1 MALFVLALVVLAA
14 TFALR
19 PLLRALRGGGSDG
32 DGARSLLGFAV
43 RGLPADRV
51 DWAQAMLVELD
62 QVEGGRERWRFS
74 LGCVWAAVRIRV
86 RSAEPGGASLR
97 VIVLGCAAIA
107 LALVGYGLLRYP
119 GLRSDPNLWGAMIVF
134 LAALLVYVGLA
145 VVLSRGVAQESATAR
160 LHGLV
165 GGLALGACWLLT
177 IAPPS
182 ILKEWVFLPLLVA
195 LLGPALVAAVA
206 GRRFHGS
213 TTGTLAALWAG
224 LVGGLTVFIVWV
236 SVTYADA
243 GRPYDAGLVRDFHRS
258 GTTDLATYA
267 VSDNLGSGLVL
278 LLMIP
283 AVALALGSLSAR
295 LTAATRRA

>member
-1 MALFVLALVVLAA
+1 LLVLALVVLAA
-14 TFALR
+14 TFASP
-19 PLLRALRGGGSDG
+19 PLVRALRRGGSEG

-51 DWAQAMLVELD
+51 DWARAMLAELD

-86 RSAEPGGASLR
+86 RSMEPGGAFLR

-107 LALVGYGLLRYP
+107 LVLVGYGLLRYP
-119 GLRSDPNLWGAMIVF
+119 GLRSAPNIWGAMILF
-134 LAALLVYVGLA
+134 LAVLLVYVGLA
-145 VVLSRGVAQESATAR
+145 VLLSRGVGESSASAR
-160 LHGLV
+160 LYGLV
-165 GGLALGACWLLT
+165 GGLVLGACWLLA

-182 ILKEWVFLPLLVA
+182 ILKGWVLFPLLVA
-195 LLGPALVAAVA
+195 LLGPTLVAAVA
-206 GRRFHGS
+206 GRHTRDS

-243 GRPYDAGLVRDFHRS
+243 GGPYDAGLVRDFHKS
-258 GTTDLATYA
+258 GSPDLTTYA